1 MSKPLI
7 YVDQNVLGLQ
17 LAGAVN
23 LARLTDV
30 QWVYSTE
37 HFAEIRRSTSP
48 EKYLQALKD
57 INAKRLELKLE
68 HWKITGEARLI
79 DAISPHD
86 HYAGYLEA
94 LGDVDCDERLFDPLL
109 VWINGGGDQDL
120 LRSVPQRFSAQ
131 LQALNAQLPEEF
143 RRDPPEVAGFPFAEM
158 LHQMVIQGNDILKTR
173 AALGGGNGR
182 FGSIVGKNQL
192 QQIWE
197 IVRPACTN
205 VTSDQFFGFEPPSK
219 LDNNSLPL
227 FLGIGCCCAI
237 LDIIGFQAEKKT
249 RDIEKLPNVRSDA
262 GHVGMG
268 AYCTAL
274 LTADR
279 RLAKRA
285 KAIYEYKNI
294 GTVALIMEV
303 ADSRSTQ
310 ADG

>member
-17 LAGAVN
+17 LAGAIN

-68 HWKITGEARLI
+68 NWKITGEARLI
-79 DAISPHD
+79 DVINPND

-94 LGDVDCDERLFDPLL
+94 LGDVDFDEGLYDPLL
-109 VWINGGGDQDL
+109 VWINGGGNQEL
-120 LRSVPQRFSAQ
+120 LKSVPQRFSAQ
-131 LQALNAQLPEEF
+131 LQALNSQLPAEF
-143 RRDPPEVAGFPFAEM
+143 PPLQSEVSGSRFGEM
-158 LHQMVIQGNDILKTR
+158 LEQMIVQGNDILKTR
-173 AALGGGNGR
+173 AAFGGENGR
-182 FGSIVGKNQL
+182 FGSIVGQNQL

-219 LDNNSLPL
+219 LENNSLPL

-262 GHVGMG
+262 GHIGMG

-303 ADSRSTQ
+303 AGSRSTQ

>member
-17 LAGAVN
+17 LAGAIN

-68 HWKITGEARLI
+68 NWKITGEARLI
-79 DAISPHD
+79 DVINPND

-94 LGDVDCDERLFDPLL
+94 LGDVDFDEGLYDPLL
-109 VWINGGGDQDL
+109 VWINGGGNQEL
-120 LRSVPQRFSAQ
+120 LKSVPQRFSAQ
-131 LQALNAQLPEEF
+131 LQALNSQLPAEF
-143 RRDPPEVAGFPFAEM
+143 PPLQSEVSGSRFGEM
-158 LHQMVIQGNDILKTR
+158 LEQMIVQGNDILKTR
-173 AALGGGNGR
+173 AAFGGENGR
-182 FGSIVGKNQL
+182 FGSIVGQNQL

-219 LDNNSLPL
+219 LENNSLPL

-262 GHVGMG
+262 GHIGMG

-303 ADSRSTQ
+303 SGSRSTQ